1 MERFGGL
8 GLDQTSARL
17 FALQF
22 PNVADHKAGVF
33 VRIFN
38 ELRAEFTDIDALDED
53 DIRKF
58 ARLYD
63 SPRDAIATYLE
74 NIERLTHEYPNLPYG
89 IIRTIS
95 RNLNSADEIAA
106 EVSAAQK
113 ELNVR
118 YANDPLVTAKV
129 IDSLSNRYRVKA
141 SEQVELFLEN
151 IEFLQVAYERYSID
165 ISLLSDVAL
174 YHPKNPNKA
183 MQTLLKLM
191 GILSWPSRPASLNK
205 RVGDSPE
212 SVELG
217 DLIKGGISA
226 EDEFFR
232 IYNRKDLVAHAEDI
246 LGALDDEAREQV
258 EIYFG
263 FKDSSDGTV
272 PSDQDID
279 MILESLRPK
288 RRNLK

>member
-1 MERFGGL
+1 
-8 GLDQTSARL
+8 
-17 FALQF
+17 
-22 PNVADHKAGVF
+22 
-33 VRIFN
+33 
-38 ELRAEFTDIDALDED
+38 
-53 DIRKF
+53 
-58 ARLYD
+58 
-63 SPRDAIATYLE
+63 
-74 NIERLTHEYPNLPYG
+74 
-89 IIRTIS
+89 
-95 RNLNSADEIAA
+95 
-106 EVSAAQK
+106 
-113 ELNVR
+113 LNVR